1 MKPVV
6 IIVPVYNSAATIVE
20 TLQSIQNQ
28 DDLSTVRYVLL
39 CDDGSTDDTV
49 ERAQRAWAGSV
60 PLRLR
65 LAERN
70 RGERGNL
77 NDAMTSLEGD
87 IEWALILHS
96 DDLAKPPWTRRTIEE
111 CKRERGNLASVCSSY
126 DVFQPGGAV
135 ESGEDDPHRA
145 PELIRSSRAAV
156 RSTLLRG
163 CWWHISGSAIHIAS
177 FRASGGFRK
186 DLPQLGD
193 WEWVLRCLR
202 LGYDLVYIP
211 RTLIRYRQ
219 HSTSVSSLSFRV
231 HRDVTEALGII
242 QEYAGA
248 LSRAD
253 LAKIHARRLTYLA
266 RRLFRSLVARDGKR
280 ALLAVRVALSV
291 AGSFIRC
298 QAGLGRRVRS
308 SAVSA

>member
-6 IIVPVYNSAATIVE
+6 IIVPTYNSAATIVE
-20 TLQSIQNQ
+20 TLQSIQDQ

-49 ERAQRAWAGSV
+49 ERARRAWTGSV

-96 DDLAKPPWTRRTIEE
+96 DDLAKPHWTRRTIEE
-111 CKRERGNLASVCSSY
+111 FKGDRDNVASVCSSY
-126 DVFQPGGAV
+126 DVFQPGGVV

-145 PELIRSSRAAV
+145 PELIRSSRLAV

-177 FRASGGFRK
+177 FRASGGFRE

-202 LGYDLVYIP
+202 LGYGLVYIP

-242 QEYAGA
+242 QEYAAA

-266 RRLFRSLVARDGKR
+266 RRAVRSLVARDGKR
-280 ALLAVRVALSV
+280 ALLAVRVGVSV
-291 AGSFIRC
+291 VVNFFRC
-298 QAGLGRRVRS
+298 QAGVGSTLGS
-308 SAVSA
+308 SAGSS